1 MRGILEFKL
10 PEEREEF
17 KLAQQGVAW
26 KIVVC
31 QLLEFLRSETK
42 HSDHSAEEYA
52 VFDRIR
58 QRLLEDLRDRELS
71 VW

>member
-17 KLAQQGVAW
+17 ELAQQGVAW

-42 HSDHSAEEYA
+42 HRDHSAEEYA

-58 QRLLEDLRDRELS
+58 CRLLEDLRDRELS